1 MLRIKKAE
9 FVTSCSLGSPLPELG
24 DAVQIAM
31 VGKSNVGKSSFINAL
46 CNNAKLARTSA
57 TPGKTRLINFYS
69 VNGGDFYLVDLPGYG
84 YAKAPKSEQAKWA
97 ELMENYLRSG
107 SVAHLFLLLDCRH
120 EPTMADRQMLVWM
133 QYYNIP
139 YTVSATK
146 ADKLPKTRRKPAAAK
161 VSKAVGALG
170 PAIPFSA
177 QEKLGIEE
185 VLSRIEQIVND
196 EARAAMRERSEAE
209 TGGENAESSDA

>member
-84 YAKAPKSEQAKWA
+84 YAKVS
-97 ELMENYLRSG
+97 R
-107 SVAHLFLLLDCRH
+107 
-120 EPTMADRQMLVWM
+120 ADRQRWAQLMETFFRENDAMALGILIVDARHDPTEDDRQMAGFLLQSGTPLVVLA
-133 QYYNIP
+133 N
-139 YTVSATK
+139 K
-146 ADKLPKTRRKPAAAK
+146 ADKLNKTQLEACPERIFQ
-161 VSKAVGALG
+161 ALSLPEG
-170 PAIPFSA
+170 CPVLPFSA
-177 QEKLGIEE
+177 EKRTGRDRLISIIEN
-185 VLSRIEQIVND
+185 I
-196 EARAAMRERSEAE
+196 
-209 TGGENAESSDA
+209 G